1 MLKPSE
7 IKDLK
12 NEFSNIDFVSP
23 SLPIRPLIKKSLGLF
38 TINSTSGIEALIT
51 GKKIVVM
58 GNSYYKYNPMAI
70 KPKATNS
77 LKSSITE
84 LKSISEHDYKSTDEM
99 LKMLLNQTYPEP
111 SIYEIDNNNSFFEDA
126 LISKINQ
133 LKRFKN

>member
-1 MLKPSE
+1 MIPVERNFLE

-58 GNSYYKYNPMAI
+58 GNSYYKYNPMV
-70 KPKATNS
+70 KFWCTYSN
-77 LKSSITE
+77 LSS
-84 LKSISEHDYKSTDEM
+84 
-99 LKMLLNQTYPEP
+99 
-111 SIYEIDNNNSFFEDA
+111 
-126 LISKINQ
+126 
-133 LKRFKN
+133 